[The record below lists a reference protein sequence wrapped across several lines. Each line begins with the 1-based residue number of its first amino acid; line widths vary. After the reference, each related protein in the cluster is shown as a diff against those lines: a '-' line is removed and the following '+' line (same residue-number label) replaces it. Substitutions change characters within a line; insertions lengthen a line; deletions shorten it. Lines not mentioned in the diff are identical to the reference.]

1 MNQTTSNMPQRAPDI
16 ILVTD
21 EMFTHHPCLSYN
33 IKLLT
38 MVKTVV
44 PPASSVSIVT
54 NVTVKYCSAFAISVH
69 PRRCWRPYIST
80 DGPLSASTMNEGLKL
95 QVTNIFNHNL
105 VIPSTTH
112 LASLLLLPYPTTTI
126 TTTTTNLPGC

>member
-1 MNQTTSNMPQRAPDI
+1 MDQTTSNMPRPPDI

-21 EMFTHHPCLSYN
+21 EMFTQHPCLSYN
-33 IKLLT
+33 IKLVT
-38 MVKTVV
+38 MEKTIV
-44 PPASSVSIVT
+44 PPASSLSIVT

-69 PRRCWRPYIST
+69 PRRCWRPYINT
-80 DGPLSASTMNEGLKL
+80 NGPLSASTMNEGLKL

-112 LASLLLLPYPTTTI
+112 LASLLLLPYPTAH
-126 TTTTTNLPGC
+126 CR

>member
-1 MNQTTSNMPQRAPDI
+1 MDQTTSNMPRPPDI

-21 EMFTHHPCLSYN
+21 EMFTQHPCLSYN
-33 IKLLT
+33 IKLVT
-38 MVKTVV
+38 MEKTIV
-44 PPASSVSIVT
+44 PPASSCWLVT

-80 DGPLSASTMNEGLKL
+80 NGPLSASTMNEGLKL

-112 LASLLLLPYPTTTI
+112 LASLLLLPYPTA
-126 TTTTTNLPGC
+126 NCR